1 MPIFESKGLLKGKRL
16 RKLRPLA
23 HALWPF
29 IFGLASEVYA
39 RLELDYELIAH
50 ELGHLNHLFYALNE
64 MDEEAPFGPYAN
76 EYLSDART
84 IEEVFKDFVKEKLCF
99 VYEHKGVE
107 WAVFDKPN
115 KLRLDYVTT
124 EDRDSPAPPE
134 PAFTEWLKSLHG
146 EDWGDYHPT
155 CKPAPIVPEDIHR
168 KRAEAGRKGGI
179 AKAGKQMA
187 NDDSLPDL
195 PVADETIPDL
205 PLVL

>member
-84 IEEVFKDFVKEKLCF
+84 IEEVFKDFVAANLCF

-107 WAVFDKPN
+107 WAVFDKQDGAATARTCN
-115 KLRLDYVTT
+115 
-124 EDRDSPAPPE
+124 PALGE
-134 PAFTEWLKSLHG
+134 GGNMSVLKGYQSNAAARTRH
-146 EDWGDYHPT
+146 
-155 CKPAPIVPEDIHR
+155 
-168 KRAEAGRKGGI
+168 
-179 AKAGKQMA
+179 
-187 NDDSLPDL
+187 DL
-195 PVADETIPDL
+195 MIS
-205 PLVL
+205 